1 MKGHMMQALGYTIF
15 SRFSLGGV
23 FGLASL
29 FLASTI
35 LASVVMPSQPA
46 QADFIDGR
54 QLQLYCASQ
63 NPADEAICIVYI
75 TGAVDAFTTVDLIAE
90 KTNGAERIFCMPD
103 GVQPDQ
109 LKAMTLGWLQ
119 RDATD
124 LDYAATLLIWGA
136 MKDAYSCS

>member
-1 MKGHMMQALGYTIF
+1 MKGHMVQALGYTIL

-23 FGLASL
+23 FGLAGL
-29 FLASTI
+29 F
-35 LASVVMPSQPA
+35 LASVVMLSQPA

-103 GVQPDQ
+103 WVQPD
-109 LKAMTLGWLQ
+109 
-119 RDATD
+119 
-124 LDYAATLLIWGA
+124 
-136 MKDAYSCS
+136 

>member
-1 MKGHMMQALGYTIF
+1 MMKGHKMQGLGYTIF

-23 FGLASL
+23 FGLAVF
-29 FLASTI
+29 FLASAI

-75 TGAVDAFTTVDLIAE
+75 TGAVDAFSTVDLIAE

-103 GVQPDQ
+103 GVQPD
-109 LKAMTLGWLQ
+109 
-119 RDATD
+119 
-124 LDYAATLLIWGA
+124 
-136 MKDAYSCS
+136 

>member
-1 MKGHMMQALGYTIF
+1 MGYTVF

-23 FGLASL
+23 FGLAGL
-29 FLASTI
+29 FLASAISTCAI
-35 LASVVMPSQPA
+35 LASVVMPGQPA

-103 GVQPDQ
+103 GVQPN
-109 LKAMTLGWLQ
+109 
-119 RDATD
+119 
-124 LDYAATLLIWGA
+124 
-136 MKDAYSCS
+136 

>member
-15 SRFSLGGV
+15 SRFSLGGA
-23 FGLASL
+23 FGLVGL

-35 LASVVMPSQPA
+35 LASVVMPGQPA

>member
-1 MKGHMMQALGYTIF
+1 MQALGYTIF
-15 SRFSLGGV
+15 SRYLFGGI
-23 FGLASL
+23 FGLAGL
-29 FLASTI
+29 FLASAI
-35 LASVVMPSQPA
+35 LASVMMPGQLA

-54 QLQLYCASQ
+54 QLQLYYASQ

>member
-1 MKGHMMQALGYTIF
+1 MMQASGYTIF
-15 SRFSLGGV
+15 SRFSLGGL
-23 FGLASL
+23 FGLSGL
-29 FLASTI
+29 FLASAI

-46 QADFIDGR
+46 HADFIDGR

-109 LKAMTLGWLQ
+109 LKAMTLGWQQ

>member
-1 MKGHMMQALGYTIF
+1 MKQALGYTIF
-15 SRFSLGGV
+15 LRYLFGGI
-23 FGLASL
+23 FAL
-29 FLASTI
+29 FLASV
-35 LASVVMPSQPA
+35 AMPSQPA

-124 LDYAATLLIWGA
+124 LDYTATLLIWGA

>member
-1 MKGHMMQALGYTIF
+1 MMQALGYTIL

-23 FGLASL
+23 FGLAGL
-29 FLASTI
+29 F

-124 LDYAATLLIWGA
+124 RDFAATLLIWGA

>member
-1 MKGHMMQALGYTIF
+1 MKGHMMQALGYTIL

-29 FLASTI
+29 FLASAI

-109 LKAMTLGWLQ
+109 LKATTLGWLQ

-124 LDYAATLLIWGA
+124 LDFAATLLIWGA
-136 MKDAYSCS
+136 MKNAYSCS